1 MRRICFSAQVW
12 PLQYLTLEA
21 MIKSYLKIAFRNLR
35 RESIYSSINIAGL
48 GIGLGATL
56 VIFTFVLSELSY
68 DKKFDASERIYR
80 VGVGFSNLGIFA
92 SGPEVLAPTI
102 HYEMPF
108 VEGVTRLR
116 RAGNRDIRV
125 VNVDYTNEL
134 IYEVDAN
141 YFEVFSF
148 PIIEGT
154 AEAALQDN
162 SSIVISKQLADLY
175 FNNQPAIGKSIEIG
189 ESGATYTVTAVVDN
203 SAKSHMKA
211 NIWRLY
217 KSADNV
223 NWAQAE
229 IYTYVRLNE
238 GTKVSELTQAL
249 KTIIEHKV
257 FPEISGDASFEEW
270 LKTDAAFK
278 FDVQRL
284 SDIYFKSQRMFEL
297 SAGGNMQ
304 FIYIFSS
311 IAVFILVLASINFIN
326 LTTARSVRRGKEVGV
341 RKSLGGSKH
350 QLVSQFL
357 FESLIMSSFALI
369 VGLAVFEGFVMVF
382 EQIMN
387 IRVVS
392 VFGLGG
398 QFLLAFGL
406 SATIG
411 LLAGIYPALNLTRFS
426 TTKVL
431 KSNSIGIQNGKSY
444 ARNTLVIFQF
454 TISITLIIATLLVQD
469 QLAYLKTIDL
479 GFEKDNIMVI
489 SNVYN
494 LEMTKEALKKELD
507 QHTAVKSS
515 AFASRLPAGSSW
527 WLQTYDTPGL
537 DEAISVQAFY
547 GDENYL
553 ETLEIELLE
562 GQNFAGLDSDTTKV
576 IINEAAA
583 KALKLADPLG
593 ATLDA
598 GELYTVIGVMN
609 DFNFESL
616 TRTIAPVV
624 LHYDFR
630 DRYALAYKLKP
641 EQSADFISFAKKV
654 YEEIS
659 PDEPI
664 NYRFLDDRFNAL
676 LTKEDKLADGI
687 LSFAGIAIIISCL
700 GLFGLSAYAAE
711 SRSKELGVRKVLG
724 ASVKQLVFMLTK
736 SFTAPVV
743 IAIALASPIAYL
755 IMQEW
760 KSLFVY
766 QADFTGSLFIGAGLL
781 AILLTWLTVG
791 YFALSAASQSP
802 TKTLRDE

>member
-1 MRRICFSAQVW
+1 MLYNYI
-12 PLQYLTLEA
+12 
-21 MIKSYLKIAFRNLR
+21 KIALRNILR
-35 RESIYSSINIAGL
+35 EWTYSLINIVGL

-56 VIFTFVLSELSY
+56 VILTFVLSELSY

-102 HYEMPF
+102 NDEMPF

-116 RAGNRDIRV
+116 GAGNKDIRV
-125 VNVDYTNEL
+125 DNVDYTKEL

-148 PIIEGT
+148 PVLEGT
-154 AEAALQDN
+154 AETAFHDN

-175 FNNQPAIGKSIEIG
+175 FNIQPAIGQSVEIG
-189 ESGATYTVTAVVDN
+189 ESGAIYTVSAVVDN
-203 SAKSHMKA
+203 SSKSHMKA

-217 KSADNV
+217 KPADDV
-223 NWAQAE
+223 HWAQAE

-238 GTKVSELTQAL
+238 GTNVNELTQGL

-257 FPEISGDASFEEW
+257 FPMMSSDASFEEW
-270 LKTDAAFK
+270 VQTDAAFK

-284 SDIYFKSQRMFEL
+284 TDIYFKSKGMFEL

-341 RKSLGGSKH
+341 RKSLGGSKY
-350 QLVSQFL
+350 QLIGQFL
-357 FESLIMSSFALI
+357 FESLIMSTFSLI
-369 VGLAVFEGFVMVF
+369 VGLAVFEGFVIVF

-387 IRVVS
+387 IKVVNI
-392 VFGLGG
+392 FGLGG
-398 QFLLAFGL
+398 QFLLFFGL
-406 SATIG
+406 SGIIG
-411 LLAGIYPALNLTRFS
+411 LLAGIYPALTLTRFS

-431 KSNSIGIQNGKSY
+431 KSNSIGSENGKSY
-444 ARNTLVIFQF
+444 GRNILVIFQF
-454 TISITLIIATLLVQD
+454 TISITLIIATLLVHD
-469 QLAYLKTIDL
+469 QLEYLKTIDL

-489 SNVYN
+489 NNVYD

-507 QHTAVKSS
+507 QHTAVISS

-562 GQNFAGLDSDTTKV
+562 GKNFDGLDSDTTKV
-576 IINEAAA
+576 IINEAAV
-583 KALKLADPLG
+583 KALKVDDPIG

-598 GELYTVIGVMN
+598 GKLYTVIGVMN

-624 LHYDFR
+624 LHYDYR
-630 DRYALAYKLKP
+630 NRYTLAYKLKP
-641 EQSADFISFAKKV
+641 EQSADFISFAESV
-654 YEEIS
+654 FEDIS

-664 NYRFLDDRFNAL
+664 NYLFLDDRFNAL

-711 SRSKELGVRKVLG
+711 RRSKELGVRKVLG

-736 SFTAPVV
+736 SFTAPVL

-766 QADFTGSLFIGAGLL
+766 QANFTSTLFIGAGLL